1 MGEKTGFRVQDY
13 YKDQYNNLHVCNLL
27 IIETEPQQCEEEVR
41 EENDVPVSE
50 GGGEECRQN
59 GDGGHEAPLE
69 EGETK
74 PEEEHNSNR
83 SADSP
88 SEGQQ

>member
-1 MGEKTGFRVQDY
+1 MILGIGEP
-13 YKDQYNNLHVCNLL
+13 L
-27 IIETEPQQCEEEVR
+27 QCEEEEGG
-41 EENDVPVSE
+41 EEIEVPVSGE
-50 GGGEECRQN
+50 AEEECHQN
-59 GDGGHEAPLE
+59 GDGGHDAPLE

-74 PEEEHNSNR
+74 PEEEHNGNG